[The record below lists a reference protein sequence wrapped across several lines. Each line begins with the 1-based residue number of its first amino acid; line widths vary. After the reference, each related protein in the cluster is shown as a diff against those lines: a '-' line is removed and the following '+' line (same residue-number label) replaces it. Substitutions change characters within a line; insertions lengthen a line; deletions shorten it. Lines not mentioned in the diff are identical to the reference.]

1 MATRDAGRAVRL
13 HSFLLRQSDTYE
25 ILDGDGEGD
34 GDGDGGASTA
44 AMATTAAAVAERRDA
59 FAPLPL
65 RWQRHGL
72 REVRYAS
79 VLHGDTYDA
88 MPFAAFAACLDV
100 DTLLAAATLVDDTG
114 AVHLATQTTTD
125 LCVETL

>member
-1 MATRDAGRAVRL
+1 MATRDASRAVRL
-13 HSFLLRQSDTYE
+13 HSFVLRQSDTYE
-25 ILDGDGEGD
+25 VLDGDTTAD
-34 GDGDGGASTA
+34 GDDT
-44 AMATTAAAVAERRDA
+44 TTAAGGAGREAAVVERRDA

-72 REVRYAS
+72 RQVRYPS
-79 VLHGDTYDA
+79 VLHGDAYDA
-88 MPFAAFAACLDV
+88 MPFASFATCLDV
-100 DTLLAAATLVDDTG
+100 DTLLAAATCVDDTG